1 MQRILP
7 RQLSALL
14 LLSLPLVAIAG
25 MSTGAVKIPIDIVI
39 QHCVSA
45 FFRPNDTDFN
55 SAQIH
60 TILFHI
66 RLPRLCL
73 ALLVGVILAMS
84 GAVMQGLFRN
94 PLAAPSLIG
103 VSSGASLG
111 ASLVIVFA
119 GAWLQSNSILGLSL
133 IATGAF
139 FGSLFVTLIVYRL
152 STSIFGTSVSTML
165 LAGIAVSALAGAI
178 NSWLSYFAD
187 NEMLRQ
193 LSVWQ
198 MGNLSTANWPRVFIV
213 GFVGIFVLI
222 IFSRESQSL
231 NALLLGESEAR
242 HLGIDVQR
250 VKKKLILFTTLGVG
264 SAVAVAGMIGFVG
277 LVIPHMVRLL
287 IGPDYRWLLPLSAL
301 SGGMLLLIADILAR
315 VVFAPIEIPPGILTA
330 ALGAPFFIMLL
341 ADQRRQI

>member
-1 MQRILP
+1 ML
-7 RQLSALL
+7 
-14 LLSLPLVAIAG
+14 AI
-25 MSTGAVKIPIDIVI
+25 
-39 QHCVSA
+39 
-45 FFRPNDTDFN
+45 
-55 SAQIH
+55 
-60 TILFHI
+60 
-66 RLPRLCL
+66 
-73 ALLVGVILAMS
+73 S

-250 VKKKLILFTTLGVG
+250 VKKKLILLTTLGVG
-264 SAVAVAGMIGFVG
+264 SAVAVAGTIGFVG

-287 IGPDYRWLLPLSAL
+287 IGPDHKRLLPLSAL
-301 SGGMLLLIADILAR
+301 AGGILLLIADIIAR
-315 VVFAPIEIPPGILTA
+315 VIYAPIEIPPGFLTA
-330 ALGAPFFIMLL
+330 VLGAPFFIILL
-341 ADQRRQI
+341 ADQRKQI

>member
-7 RQLSALL
+7 QELSALL

-25 MSTGAVKIPIDIVI
+25 MSTGAVKIPIDIII
-39 QHCVSA
+39 QHFVNTL
-45 FFRPNDTDFN
+45 FLPNDTDVS

-111 ASLVIVFA
+111 ASLVIVFV

-133 IATGAF
+133 IALGAF
-139 FGSLFVTLIVYRL
+139 VGSLFVTLTVYRL
-152 STSIFGTSVSTML
+152 STSMLGTSVSTML
-165 LAGIAVSALAGAI
+165 LAGIAVSALASAV

-193 LSVWQ
+193 ISLWQ
-198 MGNLSTANWPRVFIV
+198 MGNLSNANWPRVFIT
-213 GFVGIFVLI
+213 GFVAAFVLVM
-222 IFSRESQSL
+222 FSRESQSL

-242 HLGIDVQR
+242 HLGIDVQY

-287 IGPDYRWLLPLSAL
+287 IGPDHRWLLPLSAL
-301 SGGMLLLIADILAR
+301 AGGILLLIADILAR

-330 ALGAPFFIMLL
+330 ALGAPFFIVLL
-341 ADQRRQI
+341 ADQRKQI

>member
-1 MQRILP
+1 MAP
-7 RQLSALL
+7 RELSALL
-14 LLSLPLVAIAG
+14 LLSLPLVIMVG
-25 MSTGAVKIPIDIVI
+25 MSTGAVKIPIDIII
-39 QHCVSA
+39 QHCVSI
-45 FFRPNDTDFN
+45 FFRSNGTDLN
-55 SAQIH
+55 SGQIEI
-60 TILFHI
+60 ILFDI

-73 ALLVGVILAMS
+73 AFLVGVVLAIS

-250 VKKKLILFTTLGVG
+250 VKKKLILLTTLGVG
-264 SAVAVAGMIGFVG
+264 SAVAVAGTIGFVG

-287 IGPDYRWLLPLSAL
+287 IGPDHKRLLPLSAL
-301 SGGMLLLIADILAR
+301 AGGILLLIADIIAR
-315 VVFAPIEIPPGILTA
+315 VIYAPIEIPPGILTA
-330 ALGAPFFIMLL
+330 VLGAPFFIILL
-341 ADQRRQI
+341 ADQRKQI